1 MKKKKKTCSTY
12 KPGLGFK
19 SRNESLKNV
28 IFSIFQNFLSKK
40 KIWYFQESDITESKK
55 WPRSNLNNGTII
67 ENRWQ
72 SSNKNLCV

>member
-1 MKKKKKTCSTY
+1 MKKKKNTCSTH

-40 KIWYFQESDITESKK
+40 KSDIF
-55 WPRSNLNNGTII
+55 
-67 ENRWQ
+67 
-72 SSNKNLCV
+72 KNLTSLKAKNDLEVILTMAQS